1 MRAVDFIVKCIEER
15 NLTQSQ
21 AAEIAGMSRQNFWDK
36 LNNRNP
42 RFNTMI
48 VIIDRFGYQVH
59 IVRTDGKPIDFD
71 EVEFFKAAEKQN
83 LYYDSLEAILLSMGY
98 TLEISPKAEK

>member
-42 RFNTMI
+42 RFNTM
-48 VIIDRFGYQVH
+48 VLIIDRFGYQVH
-59 IVRTDGKPIDFD
+59 IVRKDGKPIEFN
-71 EVEFFKAAEKQN
+71 EAEFFNAAEKEN

-98 TLEISPKAEK
+98 TLEISEKAEK